1 MLEVVLVNE
10 LVSNKK
16 TASLLLVAFLVVI
29 LAAIYF
35 YFINPLLAEKSLIET
50 SLSSVESEVAILES
64 GLASANSEKEEERD
78 IDTLHSKVP
87 LERELEKI
95 LLLLES
101 VKATSDA
108 TVQTIT
114 FNNYDSVVAETELVT
129 SGTSEEESA
138 PTDEE
143 SGDDVPVSPVANLSL
158 PYELKL
164 LTFNVNILTKDY
176 NSLLLFI
183 NEMESVE
190 RVIKVDQITL
200 STSEEGLASSVQIT
214 TFFYDGE

>member
-1 MLEVVLVNE
+1 MNE